1 MTQKKDRA
9 AVGMIALAM
18 FIWGTIG
25 LLRRLVPLSSGLI
38 ACFRGFS
45 GALFLLIF
53 MKARHIR
60 ILAPIPRKK
69 LLLLLLSGAV
79 MGVNWILLFEAYNY
93 TTVPI
98 ATLCYYMAPTLVILA
113 SPLVLGEKLKLRRGI
128 CAAVAL
134 LGMVLVSG
142 VVQGGLPAAGELQ
155 GILLGL
161 GAAVLYA
168 SVVLLNKAL
177 TGIEPFRK
185 TVLQLLAAAVTVLP
199 YVLFTEGL
207 PETLLD
213 AGGLVALIVM
223 GLLHTGVAYAL
234 YFGSIPRVSAGTA
247 AVFSYVDPV
256 TALVISALFLG
267 ESLTIPGIVGAVLIL
282 GAAYLGEKS

>member
-1 MTQKKDRA
+1 MTQQKDRA

-53 MKARHIR
+53 MKIRHIR
-60 ILAPIPRKK
+60 LSAPIPRKK

-79 MGVNWILLFEAYNY
+79 MGMNWILLFEAYNY
-93 TTVPI
+93 TTVPT
-98 ATLCYYMAPTLVILA
+98 ATLCYYMAPTLVILV
-113 SPLVLGEKLKLRRGI
+113 SPLVLKERLTLRRGC

-134 LGMVLVSG
+134 LGMILVSG
-142 VVQGGLPAAGELQ
+142 VIQNGIPAAAELK
-155 GILLGL
+155 GILFGL

-168 SVVLLNKAL
+168 TVVLMNKSL
-177 TGIEPFRK
+177 TGIEAYRK
-185 TVLQLLAAAVTVLP
+185 TVLQLLAAAVAVLP
-199 YVLFTEGL
+199 YVLLTDGL
-207 PETLLD
+207 PKELPG
-213 AGGLVALIVM
+213 AGGLPALIVM

-247 AVFSYVDPV
+247 AVFSYIDPV
-256 TALVISALFLG
+256 TALIVAALFLG
-267 ESLTIPGIVGAVLIL
+267 ESLTLTGIVGAVLIL
-282 GAAYLGEKS
+282 GAAFVGEKN